1 MASRGV
7 RIKDKTINFDDTDFE
22 IEPVADGT
30 YIVSDGA
37 RRWRVVVAGPPD
49 DRWVFVD
56 GQVERVEVV
65 TSTNSRARARSGTT
79 DMSAP
84 MPATV
89 VKVLVEPGASVVKG
103 DPVLMLEAMKMEL
116 AVRAA
121 RTGIVRAVHTTQ
133 GELVQPGVQL
143 LEIEE

>member
-1 MASRGV
+1 MASHDV
-7 RIKDKTINFDDTDFE
+7 RVRDKTVTVNDADFE
-22 IEPVADGT
+22 IEPVADGE
-30 YIVSDGA
+30 YLVSDGT
-37 RRWRVVVAGPPD
+37 RRWRVVIAGPAD
-49 DRWVFVD
+49 ARWVFVD

-65 TSTNSRARARSGTT
+65 TPTSSRARSRSGPS

-89 VKVLVEPGASVVKG
+89 VKVLVEPGASVAKG

-121 RTGIVRAVHTTQ
+121 RTGIVRAVHCKQ

-143 LEIEE
+143 LEIDE